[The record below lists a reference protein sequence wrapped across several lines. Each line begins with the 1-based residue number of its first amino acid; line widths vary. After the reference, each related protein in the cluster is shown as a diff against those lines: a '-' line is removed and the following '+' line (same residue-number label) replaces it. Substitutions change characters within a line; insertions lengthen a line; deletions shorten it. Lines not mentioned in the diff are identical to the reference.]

1 MIDCCKVSSKN
12 KKCVRQDGKVFTFP
26 RRFSKKQCL
35 NQPIRGFTMRSSCA
49 PFLKCKSSSKKKI
62 KKGGSR
68 REKMINKKKE
78 KKTHKKKKQ
87 NKKRHT
93 KRNKKKE
100 QQQEQEKKRKL
111 KVCSLNPVTGYFRD
125 GLCRTDSSDF
135 GKHLVCATIT
145 SDFLEYSKSKGNDLT
160 SVVSPGQNWC
170 LCESRWEE
178 AYDNGNAP
186 PVVLDATSHYVSPKI
201 KSKINKFMKSYKK

>member
-78 KKTHKKKKQ
+78 KKTHTKKEQ
-87 NKKRHT
+87 D
-93 KRNKKKE
+93 KKKE
-100 QQQEQEKKRKL
+100 QEQEKVQKKKRKL

-125 GLCRTDSSDF
+125 GLCRTNSSDF

-160 SVVSPGQNWC
+160 SVVLPGQNWC

-186 PVVLDATSHYVSPKI
+186 PVVLDATSQSVSPKI